1 MIGLHDQRPRNGRI
15 GRITK
20 KAIVWSRT
28 SILSYPGTYNDYL
41 YLIKNYNSYQN
52 ELNFKQVFEKW
63 LDFTKEKLSI
73 FQKLTNTKNGNRE
86 I

>member
-1 MIGLHDQRPRNGRI
+1 MIRDREMDELGELQKSDCLIQNFYP
-15 GRITK
+15 
-20 KAIVWSRT
+20 A
-28 SILSYPGTYNDYL
+28 LSWNLYDYL